1 MKKLKLGVIGV
12 GGIAQ
17 NRHIPAFKK
26 LDHLVEIIGVQDIN
40 YELSEKVASEFNITN
55 VFEEYN
61 EMFKQV
67 DAVVI
72 CTPNK
77 FHAEIS
83 IAALNAG
90 VHVFCEKPMAMNRKE
105 CDAMI
110 EAANR
115 SGKLLAIGYH
125 YRFTDAAIT
134 AHRAIEEGV
143 VGDALVTRV
152 QALRRRKV
160 PGWGVFTNKELQGGG
175 SLIDYGCHLLD
186 LAMWLQKDA
195 QLVEVLGKTYNRLSK
210 TPNQINDWGTFDY
223 ETFEVDDHVSSFITF
238 EDGSTMQFECSWSAN
253 IKEDKI
259 HLSMS
264 GADGGIN
271 VYPFEIYQPRFG
283 TFFNEQAYAEHNEDN
298 AAQRQS
304 LNFVNSCLGLEDL
317 VVKPEEARRVSS
329 LIDAIYQSSEEGRSV
344 RIES

>member
-1 MKKLKLGVIGV
+1 
-12 GGIAQ
+12 
-17 NRHIPAFKK
+17 
-26 LDHLVEIIGVQDIN
+26 
-40 YELSEKVASEFNITN
+40 
-55 VFEEYN
+55 
-61 EMFKQV
+61 MFKSV

-77 FHAEIS
+77 FHAEITV
-83 IAALNAG
+83 AALNAG
-90 VHVFCEKPMAMNRKE
+90 VHVFCEKPMAMNREE

-110 EAANR
+110 EAANQ
-115 SGKLLAIGYH
+115 SGKVLAIGYH

-134 AHRAIEEGV
+134 ARRAIDEGV

-160 PGWGVFTNKELQGGG
+160 PGWGVFTNKQLQGGG

-186 LAMWLQKDA
+186 LALWLQTDA
-195 QLVEVLGKTYNRLSK
+195 KPVEVLGKTYNRLSQ
-210 TPNQINDWGTFDY
+210 TPNQINDWGTFDH

-264 GADGGIN
+264 GVDG
-271 VYPFEIYQPRFG
+271 V
-283 TFFNEQAYAEHNEDN
+283 
-298 AAQRQS
+298 
-304 LNFVNSCLGLEDL
+304 
-317 VVKPEEARRVSS
+317 
-329 LIDAIYQSSEEGRSV
+329 
-344 RIES
+344 

>member
-90 VHVFCEKPMAMNRKE
+90 VHVFCE
-105 CDAMI
+105 
-110 EAANR
+110 
-115 SGKLLAIGYH
+115 
-125 YRFTDAAIT
+125 
-134 AHRAIEEGV
+134 
-143 VGDALVTRV
+143 
-152 QALRRRKV
+152 
-160 PGWGVFTNKELQGGG
+160 
-175 SLIDYGCHLLD
+175 
-186 LAMWLQKDA
+186 
-195 QLVEVLGKTYNRLSK
+195 
-210 TPNQINDWGTFDY
+210 
-223 ETFEVDDHVSSFITF
+223 
-238 EDGSTMQFECSWSAN
+238 
-253 IKEDKI
+253 
-259 HLSMS
+259 
-264 GADGGIN
+264 
-271 VYPFEIYQPRFG
+271 YQW
-283 TFFNEQAYAEHNEDN
+283 Q
-298 AAQRQS
+298 
-304 LNFVNSCLGLEDL
+304 
-317 VVKPEEARRVSS
+317 
-329 LIDAIYQSSEEGRSV
+329 
-344 RIES
+344 

>member
-1 MKKLKLGVIGV
+1 MDKLKLGVIGV

-17 NRHIPAFKK
+17 NRHIPALQK
-26 LDHLVEIIGVQDIN
+26 LNHLVEIVGVQDVN
-40 YELSEKVASEFNITN
+40 QELAKKVSSQFQIPN
-55 VFEEYN
+55 VFLEYE
-61 EMFKQV
+61 EMFKSV

-77 FHAEIS
+77 FHAEITV
-83 IAALNAG
+83 AALNAG
-90 VHVFCEKPMAMNRKE
+90 VHVFCEKPMAMNREE

-110 EAANR
+110 EAANQ
-115 SGKLLAIGYH
+115 SGKVLAIGYH

-134 AHRAIEEGV
+134 ARRAIDEGV
-143 VGDALVTRV
+143 IGDSLVTRV

-160 PGWGVFTNKELQGGG
+160 PGWGVFTNKQLQGGG

-186 LAMWLQKDA
+186 LALWLQTDA
-195 QLVEVLGKTYNRLSK
+195 KPVEVLGKTYNRLSQ
-210 TPNQINDWGTFDY
+210 TPNQINDWGTFDH

-264 GADGGIN
+264 GVDGGIN
-271 VYPFEIYQPRFG
+271 LYPFEIYQPRFG
-283 TFFNEQAYAEHNEDN
+283 TFFNEQAYAEHNEN
-298 AAQRQS
+298 IAAERQT
-304 LNFVNSCLGLEDL
+304 LNFVNSCLGLESL
-317 VVKPEEARRVSS
+317 VVKPEEARRVSA
-329 LIDAIYQSSEEGRSV
+329 LIDAIYESSEQGTSV
-344 RIES
+344 KLK

>member
-1 MKKLKLGVIGV
+1 MNKLKLGVIGV

-17 NRHIPAFKK
+17 NRHIPAFQK
-26 LDHLVEIIGVQDIN
+26 LNHLVEIVGVQDIN
-40 YELSEKVASEFNITN
+40 EALSQKVASQFHISN
-55 VFEEYN
+55 VFTEYE
-61 EMFKQV
+61 EMFSEV

-90 VHVFCEKPMAMNRKE
+90 VHVFCEKPMAMNREE

-110 EAANR
+110 EASKK

-134 AHRAIEEGV
+134 THRAIEEGV
-143 VGDALVTRV
+143 VGDPLVTRV

-186 LAMWLQKDA
+186 LAMWLQNNA
-195 QLVEVLGKTYNRLSK
+195 QPVEVLGKTYNRLSK
-210 TPNQINDWGTFDY
+210 TPNQINDWGAFNH
-223 ETFEVDDHVSSFITF
+223 ETFEVDDHVSTFITF
-238 EDGSTMQFECSWSAN
+238 DDGSTMQFECSWSAN

-264 GADGGIN
+264 GVEGGLN

-283 TFFNEQAYAEHNEDN
+283 TFFNEQAYAEHNEDE
-298 AAQRQS
+298 AAQRQA

-317 VVKPEEARRVSS
+317 IVKPEEAQRVSS

-344 RIES
+344 RIKY